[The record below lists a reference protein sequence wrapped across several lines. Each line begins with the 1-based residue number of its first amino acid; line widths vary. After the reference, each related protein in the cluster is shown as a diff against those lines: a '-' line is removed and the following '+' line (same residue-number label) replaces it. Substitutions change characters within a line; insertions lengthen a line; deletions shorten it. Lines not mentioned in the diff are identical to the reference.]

1 MKGEKGKNVENI
13 YNRVI
18 LMVGCE
24 DIYNRV
30 IIIVDQRI

>member
-13 YNRVI
+13 YNREI